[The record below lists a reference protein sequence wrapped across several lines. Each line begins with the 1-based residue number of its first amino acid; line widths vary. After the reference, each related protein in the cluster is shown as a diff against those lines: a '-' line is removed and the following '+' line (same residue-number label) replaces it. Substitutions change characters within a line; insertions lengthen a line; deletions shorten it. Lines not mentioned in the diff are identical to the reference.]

1 MNQGTPERDRLRP
14 AMRRSSWW
22 TLDPGGSVI
31 GLAFAVLSV
40 TPSLLPRPTILQG
53 VLTAVA
59 FAVGYVLGVV
69 LWAVARRLLWKG
81 DAVPPFRKL
90 WWFVYA
96 GAWVVA
102 IVTLAG
108 LSSIWQNEVRR
119 LVSMPPIDGAD
130 VAGFSLAFIAVA
142 VLLMLLG
149 KAARWLHAS
158 LRRRVGA
165 AGAGVLSVL
174 VVAAVTAGLVFAS
187 LLAVDRVYFDRN
199 HLPEAGVEEPGSEF
213 RSAGSESAITWDSLG
228 RHGAAFVGGGPT
240 VTKITEL
247 TGQQAIEPIRVYAGL
262 ESAPSI
268 AERAQLVVD
277 ELERT
282 GAFSR
287 RVLVV
292 ATTTGSGWLEPQ
304 TVDAIEYLHGGDTAI
319 AAMQYAYTPSWVS
332 FVFDPDAPVEAAR
345 VLFDAVENKVD
356 SLPADDRPLLVSYGL
371 SLGAHGSQSVFA
383 DLADLRARTDAAL
396 FVGSPNGSQLWRTL
410 QSTRDAGSPAWQP
423 VREEGREVRWIS
435 RAGDEGLLREPWESP
450 RVLYLQHATDPV
462 TWLSPALLWSAPDW
476 LEPDQRSHD
485 ISPEMRWIPVVT
497 GLQVTVDMLVG
508 EAVPAAYGHNYGDLV
523 LLAWQQVAPA
533 PSVQPEVISRIQAE
547 LESYSTIPRHE
558 E

>member
-1 MNQGTPERDRLRP
+1 M
-14 AMRRSSWW
+14 
-22 TLDPGGSVI
+22 
-31 GLAFAVLSV
+31 
-40 TPSLLPRPTILQG
+40 
-53 VLTAVA
+53 
-59 FAVGYVLGVV
+59 
-69 LWAVARRLLWKG
+69 
-81 DAVPPFRKL
+81 
-90 WWFVYA
+90 
-96 GAWVVA
+96 
-102 IVTLAG
+102 
-108 LSSIWQNEVRR
+108 
-119 LVSMPPIDGAD
+119 
-130 VAGFSLAFIAVA
+130 
-142 VLLMLLG
+142 
-149 KAARWLHAS
+149 
-158 LRRRVGA
+158 
-165 AGAGVLSVL
+165 
-174 VVAAVTAGLVFAS
+174 
-187 LLAVDRVYFDRN
+187 
-199 HLPEAGVEEPGSEF
+199 
-213 RSAGSESAITWDSLG
+213 
-228 RHGAAFVGGGPT
+228 
-240 VTKITEL
+240 
-247 TGQQAIEPIRVYAGL
+247 
-262 ESAPSI
+262 
-268 AERAQLVVD
+268 
-277 ELERT
+277 
-282 GAFSR
+282 
-287 RVLVV
+287 
-292 ATTTGSGWLEPQ
+292 
-304 TVDAIEYLHGGDTAI
+304 
-319 AAMQYAYTPSWVS
+319 
-332 FVFDPDAPVEAAR
+332 
-345 VLFDAVENKVD
+345 D

-547 LESYSTIPRHE
+547 LESYSIIPRHE